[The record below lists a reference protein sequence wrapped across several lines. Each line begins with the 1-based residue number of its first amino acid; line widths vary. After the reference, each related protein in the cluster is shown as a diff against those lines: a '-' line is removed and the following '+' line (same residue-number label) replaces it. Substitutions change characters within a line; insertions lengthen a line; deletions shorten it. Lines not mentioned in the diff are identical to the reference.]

1 MESANASQST
11 SRQASEEDSE
21 SVDEE
26 KLHLDRS
33 ATEKGSKVN
42 MFNKDYCV

>member
-1 MESANASQST
+1 MPLAVTNLI
-11 SRQASEEDSE
+11 SRQNSEEDSE

-33 ATEKGSKVN
+33 ATEKGGLKVHIT
-42 MFNKDYCV
+42 FTSS